1 MIDQNKLMAA
11 QSKWVIAQFLGDY
24 VMWQQAIQQMK
35 DACGMP
41 LYKKDSNGV
50 NK

>member
-11 QSKWVIAQFLGDY
+11 QSKWVIAQFLGDMKMY
-24 VMWQQAIQQMK
+24 GEAIQQMK

-41 LYKKDSNGV
+41 LYKKNGNGV
-50 NK
+50 KK